1 MLAWF
6 RKAACCALIIS
17 LVMPAAVFA
26 AETNAAMVYA
36 RGTAWVN
43 GTEIPRS
50 SVLFA
55 GDMVQTKPDSAANIT
70 LAGATI
76 TLLPNSLVRFQG
88 QGLELQHGGI
98 TVLTSSKL
106 PIQIGDVVVTPA
118 AADWTE
124 FWIGEAQ
131 DNLTI
136 MARKN
141 DVVITD
147 QDGTTKLAA
156 GQETTRE
163 TKKKKRRRPAGAIP
177 AATGSI
183 LDSKAALIAG
193 IAAVGT
199 ITTIVLLQK
208 EDPISPSRMGP

>member
-1 MLAWF
+1 
-6 RKAACCALIIS
+6 
-17 LVMPAAVFA
+17 
-26 AETNAAMVYA
+26 
-36 RGTAWVN
+36 
-43 GTEIPRS
+43 
-50 SVLFA
+50 
-55 GDMVQTKPDSAANIT
+55 
-70 LAGATI
+70 
-76 TLLPNSLVRFQG
+76 
-88 QGLELQHGGI
+88 
-98 TVLTSSKL
+98 
-106 PIQIGDVVVTPA
+106 
-118 AADWTE
+118 
-124 FWIGEAQ
+124 
-131 DNLTI
+131 